1 VSSKIALA
9 LGVIC
14 SSILSLRG
22 FASTPIKSADVDDTG
37 GVHITAHGKHYEVPK
52 EQGQTGVAQLR
63 ISQDSR
69 IAGWLVQYQSPANKR
84 ELGKIAGLLILWRN
98 GKVAC
103 RIGTQQAVL
112 ENWNFAEGSEAVV
125 TLAGPMH
132 GAGRHFELHRTSDC
146 RLVAEFDELYE
157 DVSKEP
163 SWVRSLEH

>member
-1 VSSKIALA
+1 MAVTI
-9 LGVIC
+9 GVLCWTIM
-14 SSILSLRG
+14 SADG
-22 FASTPIKSADVDDTG
+22 FASTPIKSAEVDDSG
-37 GVHITAHGKHYEVPK
+37 VVHITANGRQYEVPK

-63 ISQDSR
+63 ISQDGR
-69 IAGWLVQYQSPANKR
+69 IAGWLVQYQSPAPNR
-84 ELGKIAGLLILWRN
+84 ELEKIAGLLILWRD

-112 ENWNFAEGSEAVV
+112 EDWNLAKGSEKVV

-132 GAGRHFELHRTSDC
+132 GAGLHFELHRTSDC